1 MEGAGA
7 DFHVVWLQDH
17 AALARPIGL
26 QRQDQVLEGEPA
38 VRSVAVGHGTLTGA
52 FVTAFCGCEKLDGG
66 PVRIKK
72 GCRGRLRPGGVEP
85 SPATGRGGVEYRS
98 TTGAACAAG
107 GADAEGRHRSEGRR
121 VGKEGVGK
129 GR

>member
-72 GCRGRLRPGGVEP
+72 GCRGRLRTGGVEP

-98 TTGAACAAG
+98 T
-107 GADAEGRHRSEGRR
+107 RSEEQERR
-121 VGKEGVGK
+121 VGKECVSTC
-129 GR
+129 RSRWSPDA